1 MDSGIS
7 SDGAGGVRTF
17 VGDLVAREV
26 EVDERQAHEV
36 LAEHADAVAAQL
48 AAAHVEV
55 RQEGRLDD
63 EALQFAHAAHAQR
76 VAAQVQH
83 LYVSIYTYVTTD
95 TSTTAT
101 SSDTCHDTTGQHHT
115 QHHNDARITG
125 PREVTFAQQAFS
137 KLIQLLCKH
146 AKLT

>member
-1 MDSGIS
+1 MSPY
-7 SDGAGGVRTF
+7 TF
-17 VGDLVAREV
+17 VGDVVAREV

-36 LAEHADAVAAQL
+36 LAEHADTVAAEL

-83 LYVSIYTYVTTD
+83 LYVSTHAYVITV

-101 SSDTCHDTTGQHHT
+101 SSDACQDTTVHRSAPHINTTMMQESLDG
-115 QHHNDARITG
+115 AW
-125 PREVTFAQQAFS
+125 
-137 KLIQLLCKH
+137 
-146 AKLT
+146 